1 MNNNK
6 KIIINLLPLLLATIL
21 TITVLEAT
29 TTATT
34 VMAQQTNN
42 TTPMRRR
49 SRLTNN
55 NTGAGSGNNNNNN
68 NKDRLPNCPT
78 DSTFLPTVIRAL
90 RYYTRMLEGHANN
103 AEAELYEGIVN
114 PFGSYLTE
122 TAKKADNA
130 AQELREKS
138 QNGIYL
144 VEEERYR
151 SIVQEALAFYVSDLS
166 TKEEIIREQ
175 LGDDHRLFYLYETE
189 IGKAETMK
197 ETIDEKV

>member
-1 MNNNK
+1 
-6 KIIINLLPLLLATIL
+6 
-21 TITVLEAT
+21 
-29 TTATT
+29 
-34 VMAQQTNN
+34 MAQQTNN
-42 TTPMRRR
+42 TTPGRRR
-49 SRLTNN
+49 IRLTNNN
-55 NTGAGSGNNNNNN
+55 NTGAGRGSGNN
-68 NKDRLPNCPT
+68 NKDRRLDCPT
-78 DSTFLPTVIRAL
+78 DSTFLPTVVRAL
-90 RYYTRMLEGHANN
+90 RYYTRMLEGQANN
-103 AEAELYEGIVN
+103 AEGELYEGIVN

-144 VEEERYR
+144 IEEERYR